1 MTSQSFPVSCWSRSF
16 VPRRKWNSTL
26 LIHQNTGKEN
36 RYRKIIFAILI
47 STLGRFNRANNKQIC
62 HIHFQEPITLK
73 VKGWLLPSRLSLSH
87 CLIDF
92 FIRDMRVRERE
103 KGRAGGDGK
112 AKRGESLSFP
122 FLLPIIPWFIRLLQL
137 TPDPFKNR
145 ETTGDVSASKVR
157 RAPPP
162 FLCGVPPGFKQK
174 KSRSWRCWISDLNL
188 HRFYNFISSFSARY
202 RFDWEDISNS
212 HDCV

>member
-92 FIRDMRVRERE
+92 FIRDMRGRERE

-122 FLLPIIPWFIRLLQL
+122 FLLPIIPWFISLLQL
-137 TPDPFKNR
+137 TPDPFKDR
-145 ETTGDVSASKVR
+145 ETTGDEH
-157 RAPPP
+157 PHP
-162 FLCGVPPGFKQK
+162 FYLMVWRKSCYGV
-174 KSRSWRCWISDLNL
+174 
-188 HRFYNFISSFSARY
+188 
-202 RFDWEDISNS
+202 
-212 HDCV
+212 